1 MKKIAGY
8 GLLTLFSLIIIFHL
22 LVIIQ
27 IIPYEIVWG
36 GRLTSLQQMYVSE
49 SISVALNLL
58 FLVIVMVNTKFLNWQ
73 IPPKVITIF
82 LWLMFALF
90 VLNTLGNLLSVN
102 SLEKMIFTP
111 ITILLSVFCLILALP
126 KKQDSSE

>member
-8 GLLTLFSLIIIFHL
+8 SLLTLFSLTIIFHL

-27 IIPYEIVWG
+27 IIPFEIVWG

-49 SISVALNLL
+49 TISVSLNVL
-58 FLVIVMVNTKFLNWQ
+58 FLFIVLIQMKMLNWP
-73 IPPKVITIF
+73 IAPKVITVF

-90 VLNTLGNLLSVN
+90 ALNTLGNLLSIN

-111 ITILLSVFCLILALP
+111 VTILLSIFCLILALP
-126 KKQDSSE
+126 KKQESNE

>member
-8 GLLTLFSLIIIFHL
+8 GLLTMFSLTIIFHL

-27 IIPYEIVWG
+27 IIPFEIVWG
-36 GRLTSLQQMYVSE
+36 GRLTSVQQMYVSE

-58 FLVIVMVNTKFLNWQ
+58 FLVIVLVKTKFLNWP
-73 IPPKVITIF
+73 IPPKVITVF

-90 VLNTLGNLLSVN
+90 LLNTLGNLLSVS
-102 SLEKMIFTP
+102 SLEKKIFTP
-111 ITILLSVFCLILALP
+111 ITILLSIFCFILALP
-126 KKQDSSE
+126 IKKESSE